1 MSQLV
6 LAHILSESQLRQY
19 AKLVAAD
26 DDLPFPNEA
35 SELQSFFEFDATP
48 MVCLEVMLEEV
59 FEGSASERTLFPG
72 QIQSGQVQAIRQEQ
86 VPLLFAFHHSD
97 RVRIDLALE
106 QLAAHPDQLG
116 AFYEEFYE
124 EEWDDASRAMLEACR
139 FLQGGLERLTL
150 EDCWLLVF
158 VS

>member
-6 LAHILSESQLRQY
+6 LAHILSESQLMQY

-59 FEGSASERTLFPG
+59 FEDSVSELALF
-72 QIQSGQVQAIRQEQ
+72 SEQVQAVREKG

-150 EDCWLLVF
+150 ENCWLLVF